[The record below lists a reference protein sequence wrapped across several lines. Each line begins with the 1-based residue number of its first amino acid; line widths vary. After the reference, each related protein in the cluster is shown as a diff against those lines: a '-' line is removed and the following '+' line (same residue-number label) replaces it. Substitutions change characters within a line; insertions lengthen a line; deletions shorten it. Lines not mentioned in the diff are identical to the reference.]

1 MSIWIYSHE
10 CIWYRDVMERCLL
23 LRWEVHVWS
32 PHFADELWTDNERA
46 GECWLMLI
54 DHRTRIGEGNVH
66 DVV

>member
-10 CIWYRDVMERCLL
+10 CIWYRGVMERCPL

-46 GECWLMLI
+46 GGVGEC
-54 DHRTRIGEGNVH
+54 
-66 DVV
+66 